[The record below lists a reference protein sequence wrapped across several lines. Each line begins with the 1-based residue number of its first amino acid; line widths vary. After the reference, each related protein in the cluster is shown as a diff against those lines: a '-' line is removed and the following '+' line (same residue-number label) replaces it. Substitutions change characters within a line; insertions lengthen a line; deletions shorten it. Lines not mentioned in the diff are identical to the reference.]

1 MSEGT
6 LYDRLGGAYAIAG
19 AVDPLVDRL
28 HKNTTLNKAN
38 RGVED
43 FHTDQYKPGYKFMVT
58 AWSIEATGGALLH
71 KSGDGR
77 GSPFPGQT
85 HPTTSVT
92 GMPRAVKP
100 FRTATLT
107 WNSAT

>member
-1 MSEGT
+1 MAWTQSDLDALKEAYATGT
-6 LYDRLGGAYAIAG
+6 L
-19 AVDPLVDRL
+19 LVRMPDGREV
-28 HKNTTLNKAN
+28 
-38 RGVED
+38 R
-43 FHTDQYKPGYKFMVT
+43 YP
-58 AWSIEATGGALLH
+58 TGEALLH